1 MNTYQLRHYLTNDG
15 TDPYQQWLDGLR
27 DRTAKLAAIRRA
39 TRLERGLF
47 GDCKPLQEGV
57 WEARIDVGAGY
68 RVYYAIVGEALILL
82 TNGGDKRTQ
91 DADIARAIGY
101 LKDWRKRN
109 ET

>member
-1 MNTYQLRHYLTNDG
+1 MNTYRLRHYLARDG
-15 TDPYQQWLDGLR
+15 ADLYQQWLEGLR
-27 DRTAKLAAIRRA
+27 DRTAKIAVIRRM

-47 GDCKPLQEGV
+47 GDCKPLREGV

-68 RVYYAIVGEALILL
+68 RVYYAVVGEQVILL

-91 DADIARAIGY
+91 DADIERAIGY
-101 LKDWRKRN
+101 LKDWRQRN